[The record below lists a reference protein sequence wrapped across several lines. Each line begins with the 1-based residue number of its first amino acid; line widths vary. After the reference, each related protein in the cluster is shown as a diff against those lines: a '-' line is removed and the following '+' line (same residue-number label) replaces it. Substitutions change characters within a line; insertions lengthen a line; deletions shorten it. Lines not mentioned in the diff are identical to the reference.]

1 MKMTLL
7 INLLLG
13 VALLAILGCIQ
24 GCSLLSQKVTNG
36 IAGLPTMQHCQ
47 KVTYTRENQDVTVTA
62 NCRIPPPD
70 PAGLGLASI
79 IK

>member
-1 MKMTLL
+1 MKILL
-7 INLLLG
+7 FI
-13 VALLAILGCIQ
+13 AILALP
-24 GCSLLSQKVTNG
+24 GCSMLSQKVTNG

-70 PAGLGLASI
+70 PGGLGLASI
-79 IK
+79 VK

>member
-1 MKMTLL
+1 MKLALL
-7 INLLLG
+7 IGLA
-13 VALLAILGCIQ
+13 ALT
-24 GCSLLSQKVTNG
+24 GCSAISQSVTNG

-47 KVTYTRENQDVTVTA
+47 KVTYTRENQDVTVSA

>member
-1 MKMTLL
+1 MKPALL
-7 INLLLG
+7 IGLA
-13 VALLAILGCIQ
+13 ALT
-24 GCSLLSQKVTNG
+24 GCSAISQSVTNG
-36 IAGLPTMQHCQ
+36 ISGLPTMQHCQ
-47 KVTYTRENQDVTVTA
+47 KVTYTRENQDVTVSA